1 MLRRF
6 IFTFSI
12 VVSIIIIFSAIVT
25 QKREGRRTLEARQEY
40 LAEKV
45 AYFKKKNSELKKE
58 ADALLNDP
66 IQIEREARES
76 FGFINP
82 GEVAY
87 KKYRFSISEP
97 KNDEIK
103 QSSLLSRLDSFL
115 FEGPFPWQ
123 IPSGLILI
131 AAIFL
136 LISYRYER

>member
-6 IFTFSI
+6 LITFCI
-12 VVSIIIIFSAIVT
+12 VVTIVIIFSAAVT
-25 QKREGRRTLEARQEY
+25 QKREERRTLEARQKN

-45 AYFKKKNSELKKE
+45 AYLKQRNPELKKE
-58 ADALLNDP
+58 YDSLINDP
-66 IQIEREARES
+66 IQIEREAREN
-76 FGFINP
+76 FGYIKP
-82 GEVAY
+82 GEITY

-97 KNDEIK
+97 KNEETK
-103 QSSLLSRLDSFL
+103 QSSILSKMDSYL

-123 IPSGLILI
+123 IPLGIISI